1 MVISDLCYYL
11 THDSDDGW
19 HLLVIKYFFNE
30 GVYPVFFFRR
40 DVNIAF
46 IYTGKSKTLCDLLY
60 WDICF
65 ILVVWIKPQSLQGVP
80 VSWNLDSL
88 AHYRGEKKVHS
99 KLQWQ
104 AEGGWRCVC
113 AFAPPTKDKTVA
125 SSVHWS
131 IQLMKELSWEVR
143 WQLWAAIEPHTK
155 SFSAL
160 SLLQLNR
167 L

>member
-30 GVYPVFFFRR
+30 GVYPVFFFRC

-46 IYTGKSKTLCDLLY
+46 IYTGKSKILCDLLY

-80 VSWNLDSL
+80 VSWKLDSL

-113 AFAPPTKDKTVA
+113 AFAPPHKRQNCCQFCSLVYPAYEGALLRGEVA
-125 SSVHWS
+125 AVGCHRASH
-131 IQLMKELSWEVR
+131 
-143 WQLWAAIEPHTK
+143 
-155 SFSAL
+155 
-160 SLLQLNR
+160 
-167 L
+167 